1 MYSGVQTSSAST
13 GRNRS
18 GQFGGGGVLNLARQL
33 VGYNVKINRGGPD
46 MVEGLLL
53 AVNGEVLVVLSGN
66 TVIYVNGIHV
76 KSVTQISQGRTGGRT
91 EGRTGRTGRTGMG
104 GRSGTGIIMAN
115 TFAGVLRAMHQK
127 FIQINR
133 GGPEKLEGFLADT
146 NNDFILL
153 IVGREY
159 VRIPIYHIRTVNL
172 SGTGKSGGRS
182 GSSDSGGKDK
192 DKDKNDNKKRSGGD
206 RGRKRQRR

>member
-18 GQFGGGGVLNLARQL
+18 GQFGGGVLNLARQL
-33 VGYNVKINRGGPD
+33 VGFNVKINRGGPD

-53 AVNGEVLVVLSGN
+53 AVNGEVLVVLSGK
-66 TVIYVNGIHV
+66 TVIYVNGNHV
-76 KSVTQISQGRTGGRT
+76 KSITQGSKGRTGGRT

-104 GRSGTGIIMAN
+104 ARSGTGIIMAN
-115 TFAGVLRAMHQK
+115 TFAGVLQAMHQK

-133 GGPEKLEGFLADT
+133 GGPEKLEGFLAGT

-153 IVGREY
+153 IVGRDY
-159 VRIPIYHIRTVNL
+159 VRIPIFHIRTVNL
-172 SGTGKSGGRS
+172 SETGKSGGRS
-182 GSSDSGGKDK
+182 GSSDDSK
-192 DKDKNDNKKRSGGD
+192 KDKNDGKSDGKKRSGG
-206 RGRKRQRR
+206 GGQKRKRRK